1 MAAPLRLL
9 VYAALVVLAIGL
21 QVGPFSELAIHGV
34 APDLLLLVVVA
45 VALVQGPERAALIG
59 FVGGLALDLAPPADH
74 VAGRWALAL
83 VVVGF
88 LVGLVRDDARQ
99 GLLPIMG
106 AVAAASFVATS
117 VFALTGLILDE
128 PGVTVGRV
136 LEVIPVA
143 VAYDTALA
151 LLTVPLLMALVRRLE
166 PDRDEWV
173 RAA

>member
-1 MAAPLRLL
+1 VAALRAL

-21 QVGPFSELAIHGV
+21 QVGPFSELAIRGTT
-34 APDLLLLVVVA
+34 PDLPLLVVVA
-45 VALVQGPERAALIG
+45 VGLVHGPERAALIG

-83 VVVGF
+83 VVVGY

-99 GLLPIMG
+99 GMVG
-106 AVAAASFVATS
+106 MVVAVAAASFIGTS
-117 VFALTGLILDE
+117 IFALSGLVLDE
-128 PGVTVGRV
+128 PGVTVSRV

-143 VAYDTALA
+143 VLYDVALTPLLLP
-151 LLTVPLLMALVRRLE
+151 LLTVLCRRLQPE
-166 PDRDEWV
+166 PDEWV

>member
-1 MAAPLRLL
+1 MAALRVL
-9 VYAALVVLAIGL
+9 VYTVLVVLAIGL

-45 VALVQGPERAALIG
+45 VGLVHGPERAALIG

-99 GLLPIMG
+99 GMLGIVG
-106 AVAAASFVATS
+106 AVAAASFVGTS
-117 VFALTGLILDE
+117 IFALSGLILDE
-128 PGVTVGRV
+128 PGVTVGGV
-136 LEVIPVA
+136 LEVIPIA
-143 VAYDTALA
+143 VLYDTALA
-151 LLTVPLLMALVRRLE
+151 LLTVPLLMALGRRLE

>member
-1 MAAPLRLL
+1 VAALRVL
-9 VYAALVVLAIGL
+9 VYTVLVVLAIGL

-45 VALVQGPERAALIG
+45 VGLVHGPERAALIG

-99 GLLPIMG
+99 GMLGIVG
-106 AVAAASFVATS
+106 AVAAASFVGTS
-117 VFALTGLILDE
+117 IFALSGLILDE
-128 PGVTVGRV
+128 PGVTVGGV
-136 LEVIPVA
+136 LEVIPIA
-143 VAYDTALA
+143 VLYDTALA
-151 LLTVPLLMALVRRLE
+151 LLTVPLRMALGRRLE

>member
-1 MAAPLRLL
+1 MAAALRGLA
-9 VYAALVVLAIGL
+9 YTALVVLAIGL
-21 QVGPFSELAIHGV
+21 QVGPFSELTIHGV
-34 APDLLLLVVVA
+34 VPDLLLLVVVA
-45 VALVQGPERAALIG
+45 VGLVHGPERAALVG
-59 FVGGLALDLAPPADH
+59 FLGGLALDLAPPADH

-88 LVGLVRDDARQ
+88 LVGLVREDARQ
-99 GLLPIMG
+99 GLIKIV
-106 AVAAASFVATS
+106 AVVAAASFVGTS
-117 VFALTGLILDE
+117 IFALSGLVLDE

-143 VAYDTALA
+143 VLYDTALA
-151 LLTVPLLMALVRRLE
+151 LLTVPLLMALGRRLE

>member
-1 MAAPLRLL
+1 MAALRVLA
-9 VYAALVVLAIGL
+9 YTALVVLAIGL
-21 QVGPFSELAIHGV
+21 QVGPFSELTVRGV

-45 VALVQGPERAALIG
+45 VGLVHGPERAALVG
-59 FVGGLALDLAPPADH
+59 FLGGLALDLAPPADH
-74 VAGRWALAL
+74 VAGRWALSL

-88 LVGLVRDDARQ
+88 LVGLVREDARQ
-99 GLLPIMG
+99 GLVKIV
-106 AVAAASFVATS
+106 AVVAAASFIGVS
-117 VFALTGLILDE
+117 IFALTGLLLDE

-136 LEVIPVA
+136 LEIIPVA

-151 LLTVPLLMALVRRLE
+151 LLTVPLLMALGRRLE